1 MLWSRGR
8 IGQWKR
14 TARVFTG
21 RDCQWQAMFALGRLR
36 VIPLPLA
43 RANSTLGASSGVVS
57 TSPLAPTSNTPDASE
72 SLSGAQPA
80 PSSLPKHRTQGRRH
94 PKYPAIRPSI
104 SLDRPREWNSP
115 IPPGFIP
122 AYDEAVAYV
131 RADAAAVQ
139 AEADALRSNLEKG
152 QIPIEGIEDAKRRL
166 DTLEIMAQVN
176 LPEVRWRA
184 ANGMGQCSWS
194 HFSKRN

>member
-1 MLWSRGR
+1 VVPLTNRNFLHVSSR
-8 IGQWKR
+8 
-14 TARVFTG
+14 V

-36 VIPLPLA
+36 VVPVPLA
-43 RANSTLGASSGVVS
+43 RANSTLGTSSSVAF
-57 TSPLAPTSNTPDASE
+57 TPLAPTSSTSDTSG
-72 SLSGAQPA
+72 SLSGVQPP
-80 PSSLPKHRTQGRRH
+80 PSSQSKHRTHGRRH

-104 SLDRPREWNSP
+104 NLDRPREWNPP

-152 QIPIEGIEDAKRRL
+152 QVQIEGLDDAKKRL

-176 LPEVRWRA
+176 LPEVRWKA
-184 ANGMGQCSWS
+184 ANGMGQCS
-194 HFSKRN
+194 